1 MSVVLLAKRGPGEW
15 SIGCDSASFLGDW
28 QIPGGQPKAWSIC
41 QGEVMVG
48 MCGNKRWRQ
57 LFPFYMLE
65 DLHVGNDF
73 DAAAETK
80 FADIAV
86 SGALD
91 TFAAIA
97 AQATDKRG
105 EDGMLTTDLEM
116 VIAVPKLS
124 RVYYIAGLTLTVI
137 DLSAHPHFVIGLGA
151 GGIAAQAA
159 ASAFGFVNRRQPNTV
174 SISGVVLH
182 SVETACGMLASCKL
196 PALAWTYDRENSKW
210 R

>member
-116 VIAVPKLS
+116 VIAVPKLN

-137 DLSAHPHFVIGLGA
+137 DLTTIYDYALGLGA
-151 GGIAAQAA
+151 GGVAAQAA
-159 ASAFGFVNRRQPNTV
+159 ASAFHYRSPVTYSDLSNVRCALRIATKM
-174 SISGVVLH
+174 S
-182 SVETACGMLASCKL
+182 ASCKD
-196 PALAWTYDRENSKW
+196 PIHAWAFIDGVWVYDN
-210 R
+210 